1 MSLHPPVT
9 TADRRLGPSSAP
21 VTLVEFGDYECSYC
35 GQAHDIVKALIA
47 EFGDDLRYV
56 FRNYPLVQIHPYAMG
71 ASLVAEAA
79 DDEQFW
85 ILHDLL
91 YANQDALDADDLI
104 ALAEQAGVPQQAAMD
119 ALNGAT
125 QAKIRADVESGDASG
140 LEGTPTF
147 FINGRRHDGDWS
159 QAALSQA
166 VSQTLRAAARGR

>member
-1 MSLHPPVT
+1 MSLQPPVT
-9 TADRRLGPSSAP
+9 TADRSLGPAHAP

-35 GQAHDIVKALIA
+35 GQAHDIVKGLIA
-47 EFGDDLRYV
+47 AFGDQLRYV

-79 DDEQFW
+79 GPDQFW
-85 ILHDLL
+85 ALHDLL

-104 ALAEQAGVPQQAAMD
+104 VMAKRAGVAEQDAVD

-147 FINGRRHDGDWS
+147 FINGQRHDGDWS
-159 QAALSQA
+159 LAALTA
-166 VSQTLRAAARGR
+166 AIRAAAHGR